1 MRALR
6 IGTRGSPLALWQ
18 ARAVKVAIEAT
29 GGPACELL
37 IIKTSGDRLASAS
50 VSEVGGKRLFVKEIE
65 EVLLN
70 GSVDLAV
77 HSAKDLPADVPP
89 GLTIGATLPRED
101 PHDVLALPARH
112 DASDTLAPIELF
124 AAIGPS
130 TRVGTSSVRRIAQ
143 LSSAFRGATFEP
155 IRGNVETRLR
165 KLDEGGYDVIVLAAA
180 GLIRLGLA
188 HRIAVPL
195 SYDECMPAPG
205 QGIVAIENLASDTA
219 TAEVLKLVSDRR
231 AMVALEAE
239 RALVTALGGGC
250 QVPIGAIATED
261 EDGLTLQVIV
271 ASLDGTRVLRRQGRG
286 PVDTAARLGQQV
298 ASELIDGGAS
308 EILAQHS

>member
-18 ARAVKVAIEAT
+18 ARAVKAAIEAT
-29 GGPACELL
+29 GGPAGELL
-37 IIKTSGDRLASAS
+37 IIKTSGDRLAAAS
-50 VSEVGGKRLFVKEIE
+50 VSETGGKRLFVKEIE
-65 EVLLN
+65 EALLN
-70 GSVDLAV
+70 GSIDLAV
-77 HSAKDLPADVPP
+77 HSAKDLPTDLLP
-89 GLTIGATLPRED
+89 GLTIGATLRRED
-101 PHDVLALPARH
+101 PRDALALPARH
-112 DASDTLAPIELF
+112 DALDTSAPTGLS

-130 TRVGTSSVRRIAQ
+130 ARVGTGSVRRIAQ
-143 LSSAFRGATFEP
+143 LSSTLRGATFEP

-165 KLDEGGYDVIVLAAA
+165 KLDEGSYDVIVLAAA

-188 HRIAVPL
+188 HRIAVAL
-195 SYDECMPAPG
+195 SYDECVPAPG
-205 QGIVAIENLASDTA
+205 QGIVAIESRASDTA
-219 TAEVLKLVSDRR
+219 TAEVLKLVRDRP

-261 EDGLTLQVIV
+261 QHGLALQAIV
-271 ASLDGTRVLRRQGRG
+271 ASLDGSRVLRRQGRG

>member
-18 ARAVKVAIEAT
+18 ARAVKAALEAA
-29 GGPACELL
+29 GGPAYELR
-37 IIKTSGDRLASAS
+37 IIKTSGDRLAAAS
-50 VSEVGGKRLFVKEIE
+50 VSEIGGKRLFVKEIE
-65 EVLLN
+65 EALLD

-77 HSAKDLPADVPP
+77 HSAKDLPADLLP
-89 GLTIGATLPRED
+89 GLTIGATLPRAD
-101 PHDVLALPARH
+101 PHDALVLPARH
-112 DASDTLAPIELF
+112 DASETSEPIGLF

-130 TRVGTSSVRRIAQ
+130 ARVGTGSVRRIAQ
-143 LSSAFRGATFEP
+143 LANAFCGTTFEP

-180 GLIRLGLA
+180 GLIRLGLTN
-188 HRIAVPL
+188 RITALL
-195 SYDECMPAPG
+195 SYDECVPAPG
-205 QGIVAIENLASDTA
+205 QGIVAIENRASDTA

-239 RALVTALGGGC
+239 RTLVTALGGGC

-261 EDGLTLQVIV
+261 QDGLTLQVIV
-271 ASLDGTRVLRRQGRG
+271 ASLDGTRVLRRRERG
-286 PVDTAARLGQQV
+286 SVDTPARLGQQV
-298 ASELIDGGAS
+298 AAELIGGGAS
-308 EILAQHS
+308 EILAHHS